1 MPKVSN
7 IERMVLDEA
16 IWAKQRYKEKPA
28 GRDTYHA
35 DVPTVPITIAEEV
48 EYEEI
53 DACCPPARVLGIP
66 SPIISP
72 ISSSS
77 ESIIDDGHHPLFLSA
92 DSSSVNGSSAREAH
106 FSIGPSGSSTTSLMS
121 DDPLPTKPP
130 ALPLVNGKA

>member
-16 IWAKQRYKEKPA
+16 IWAEQRYKEKPA

-77 ESIIDDGHHPLFLSA
+77 ESIIDDHHPLFLSA
-92 DSSSVNGSSAREAH
+92 DSSSFNGSSAREAH